1 MTMTRRNQQHQLF
14 NLFQQVIE
22 GKTTHDA
29 LNSYAEQTHQKD
41 LLNVLCGLLETGT
54 IDCVV
59 YEDGRSTRWFL
70 SYPQCYLSANNQ

>member
-1 MTMTRRNQQHQLF
+1 MIMTHPNQQQQLF
-14 NLFQQVIE
+14 ILFQQVIE
-22 GKTTHDA
+22 NKTTHDV

-41 LLNVLCGLLETGT
+41 LLNVFCGLLEAGT

-70 SYPQCYLSANNQ
+70 RTV